1 MTVWFW
7 ILFKDI
13 VIKATEKCYHR
24 EAFSRILCS
33 VSGKFV
39 LLNENVNK
47 KFDLF
52 SKCVKILLDKI
63 LIKTTESKIS
73 IVLFAN

>member
-1 MTVWFW
+1 MTALFE
-7 ILFKDI
+7 ILFKNI
-13 VIKATEKCYHR
+13 VIKATEKCYIR

-52 SKCVKILLDKI
+52 SKCVKIAFDK
-63 LIKTTESKIS
+63 
-73 IVLFAN
+73 FF

>member
-1 MTVWFW
+1 MTVLFQ
-7 ILFKDI
+7 ILFKNI
-13 VIKATEKCYHR
+13 VIKATEKCYIR
-24 EAFSRILCS
+24 EAFSRIFCC

-52 SKCVKILLDKI
+52 SKCVKIAFDKF
-63 LIKTTESKIS
+63 TTTKNINRS
-73 IVLFAN
+73 VC